1 MNRFLDN
8 ELIERLLFTAI
19 VVGILMAA
27 GGAFR
32 YLMINNELSEN
43 LAAQIHDEGGE
54 VAIESKSQAQG
65 LMASDI
71 ERRRLVSE
79 QFNMMILGGVGLALL
94 GLGWL
99 GTDIV
104 RGRRKRASRVK
115 RIERDIFLM
124 RYAVGNE
131 TLPSLARTI
140 SHVESITFRRP

>member
-1 MNRFLDN
+1 MNRFLDY
-8 ELIERLLFTAI
+8 ELVERLLFTAI

-32 YLMINNELSEN
+32 YLMINNQLSEN
-43 LAAQIHDEGGE
+43 LAAQIHDDGGE

-65 LMASDI
+65 LMAADI

-104 RGRRKRASRVK
+104 RGRRKRASR
-115 RIERDIFLM
+115 INESSAT
-124 RYAVGNE
+124 AV
-131 TLPSLARTI
+131 
-140 SHVESITFRRP
+140 